1 MFRIAIEHRTLVC
14 FVAGLIVSWIPSAQA
29 QQQSAQQQSGQ
40 QQSGPQQPAQLQ
52 PAQLQTV
59 EFNRDIRPILSD
71 NCFFCHGPDANRREA
86 DLRLDRAED
95 AYLSSIV
102 PGDAKASELVSRI
115 FSEDADEKMP
125 PPESHKTLTEAQ
137 KDLLKRWVEQ
147 GAVYQKHWA
156 YEPPK
161 KSAIPPG
168 VHPIDHLVNLKL
180 TEQDIAPTKAADRRI
195 LIRRLYFDLL
205 GYPPSPEQVKAFVEA
220 EAPNAYEQLVD
231 SILNSPHYGERMA
244 IGWLDVV
251 RFADTIGYHSDNPRN
266 IWPYRDYVI
275 QSFNSN
281 KPFDRFTI
289 EQIAGDLLPD
299 ANQETKV
306 ASAFNRLL
314 LSTEEG
320 GSQPKDYEQRMLT
333 DRVRAIGAVWL
344 GQTTGC
350 AQCHDHKFDPI
361 TMRDFYSL
369 GAFFADIQEPI
380 IGAREPGMMVMTDE
394 QSRQWEEAQRELDRL
409 QRELDAPHP
418 ELDAEMH
425 RWEGDQVARLQRD
438 ETWST
443 VRPTKVQSVKK
454 NINLRLDKDGNVL
467 AKVDEKR
474 VTRSQSDGTD
484 TYILELPGSSEPT
497 TGLRL
502 DVIPE
507 GPKGIGLAPNGNFVL
522 SEITAEVDGKS
533 LDIEKATAT
542 YEQPNFPA
550 AHAVDGISDRRDNGW
565 AVLGGEKAVQSLYLQ
580 WKSPQVAKTGNWTIK
595 LVFGWGGEHAIAKL
609 RIQSTSQ
616 PPPIESPNS
625 SSVSPALAKILL
637 TPAADRT
644 EGQKKEL
651 VQGFKE
657 STESLRELRTKLSE
671 AKKRKSDLE
680 NTFPKCLVSI
690 SSPSKRTVRILP
702 RGNWMDESGEVVQ
715 PAFPAYLPQP
725 PAVEGGYNRLDLAK
739 WLVSSENP
747 LTARTV
753 MNRLWKQLFG
763 AGLSKVLDD
772 LGAQGETPPNLPL
785 LDQLACEFVERGWDM
800 KHMVRFIVTSETY
813 RRSSNATPVQLERDP
828 DNRFW
833 GRQTPFRID
842 AELVRDTALRISG
855 LLVQKVGGPSVKP
868 YQPEGYWEN
877 LNFPVRKYQPDSGN
891 NQYRRGL
898 YTWWQRSFVHPSM
911 LAFDAPTREECA
923 ADRNRSNIPQQALVL
938 LNDPSYVEAAC
949 AFAEKI
955 LRADSSGLE
964 DRIRLAWQLTLQR
977 DPTHSEYD
985 ALRAV
990 INDRVKSYS
999 ERDNDAKTLITSGH
1013 RDVPED
1019 LDRIQLAAWTHVC
1032 RILLNLHETI
1042 TRP

>member
-1 MFRIAIEHRTLVC
+1 MPSTRSPGILDLFRLAIHHRTLVC
-14 FVAGLIVSWIPSAQA
+14 FVAGLMVWWCPSGHAQ
-29 QQQSAQQQSGQ
+29 
-40 QQSGPQQPAQLQ
+40 P
-52 PAQLQTV
+52 QTV

-95 AYLSSIV
+95 ALQKSIV
-102 PGDAKASELVSRI
+102 PGDAKASELVARI
-115 FSEDADEKMP
+115 FSEEADEKMP
-125 PPESHKTLTEAQ
+125 PPASHKTLTAAQ

-156 YEPPK
+156 YEPPR
-161 KSAIPPG
+161 KSSIPPSI
-168 VHPIDHLVNLKL
+168 HPIDHLVNQKL
-180 TEQDIAPTKAADRRI
+180 SEQNIAPGKFADRRT

-205 GYPPSPEQVKAFVEA
+205 GYPPSADQVKVFVED

-231 SILNSPHYGERMA
+231 SILNSPHFGERMA

-275 QSFNSN
+275 RSFNEN

-333 DRVRAIGAVWL
+333 DRVRAIGTVWL

-394 QSRQWEEAQRELDRL
+394 QSREWEEARRELDRL
-409 QRELDAPHP
+409 QSQLDAPHP
-418 ELDAEMH
+418 ELDEEMR
-425 RWEGDQVARLQRD
+425 RWEEDQVARLQRD
-438 ETWST
+438 EKWTA
-443 VRPTKVQSVKK
+443 VRPSKAHSVKK
-454 NINLRLDKDGNVL
+454 NLNLRLDKDGNVL

-474 VTRSQSDGTD
+474 ATRSQSDGTD
-484 TYILELPGSSEPT
+484 VYIVELPALSESM

-502 DVIPE
+502 DALPE
-507 GPKGIGLAPNGNFVL
+507 GPKGIGLAANGNFVL
-522 SEITAEVDGKS
+522 SEITAEVDGKA
-533 LDIEKATAT
+533 LEIEKATAT
-542 YEQPNFPA
+542 YEQPSFPA
-550 AHAVDGISDRRDNGW
+550 SNAVDGISDQRDNGW
-565 AVLGGEKAVQSLYLQ
+565 AVLGGEKAVQSIYLQ
-580 WKSPQVAKTGNWTIK
+580 WKSPQGTGTGPWKIK
-595 LVFGWGGEHAIAKL
+595 LVFNWGGEHAIAKL
-609 RIQSTSQ
+609 RIQTTSQ
-616 PPPIESPNS
+616 PPPIQSPSS
-625 SSVSPALAKILL
+625 SSVSPSLAKILL
-637 TPAADRT
+637 TPVADRT
-644 EGQKKEL
+644 EGQKNEL
-651 VQGFKE
+651 LQGFKQ
-657 STESLRELRTKLSE
+657 STESLRALRTKLSE
-671 AKKRKSDLE
+671 AKKRTSDLE
-680 NTFPKCLVSI
+680 NTFPKCLVSV

-725 PAVEGGYNRLDLAK
+725 PAAAGGYNRLDLAK

-785 LDQLACEFVERGWDM
+785 LDHLACEFVDRGWDM

-813 RRSSNATPVQLERDP
+813 RRASNATPDQLERDP
-828 DNRFW
+828 DNRYW
-833 GRQTPFRID
+833 SRQTPFRID

-855 LLVQKVGGPSVKP
+855 LLVQKIGGPSVKP
-868 YQPEGYWEN
+868 YQPESYWEN
-877 LNFPVRKYQPDSGN
+877 LNFPVRKYQSDTGS

-898 YTWWQRSFVHPSM
+898 YTWWQRSFLHPSM

-955 LRADSSGLE
+955 MRSKSPELE
-964 DRIRLAWQLTLQR
+964 ERIRFAWQETLQR
-977 DPTHSEYD
+977 DPTPPE
-985 ALRAV
+985 LEAV
-990 INDRVKSYS
+990 RSAWEDRMKSYS
-999 ERDNDAKTLITSGH
+999 DRENDAKTLTTSGY

-1019 LDRIQLAAWTHVC
+1019 LDRIQWAAWTHVC